1 MTTTDKVIDYMTNE
15 HYKVIKEKYTNLK
28 AECALM
34 YAMLLGSVMLNVVLI
49 TNLTT
54 GG

>member
-1 MTTTDKVIDYMTNE
+1 MTTTNKVIEYMTNE
-15 HYKVIKEKYTNLK
+15 NYKIMKEKYTDLK